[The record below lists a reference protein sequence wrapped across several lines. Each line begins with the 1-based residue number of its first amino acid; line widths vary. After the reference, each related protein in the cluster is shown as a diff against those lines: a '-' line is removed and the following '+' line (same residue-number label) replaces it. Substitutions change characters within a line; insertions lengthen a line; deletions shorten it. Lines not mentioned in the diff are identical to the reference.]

1 MALERVKEVF
11 GARINCCQD
20 PYAAVTGAGV
30 LVIATDWPEYRE
42 LDLATVKKLMNTG
55 DTPVLLDLR
64 NIFTPQEVRGYG
76 FRYQGV
82 GRGWKGDP
90 EK

>member
-1 MALERVKEVF
+1 
-11 GARINCCQD
+11 
-20 PYAAVTGAGV
+20 
-30 LVIATDWPEYRE
+30 
-42 LDLATVKKLMNTG
+42 MNTG

-82 GRGWKGDP
+82 GRGWKGEP
-90 EK
+90 ENGLEK

>member
-1 MALERVKEVF
+1 MNSPVDHNSFTATPD
-11 GARINCCQD
+11 G
-20 PYAAVTGAGV
+20 
-30 LVIATDWPEYRE
+30 IADGE
-42 LDLATVKKLMNTG
+42 
-55 DTPVLLDLR
+55 VLLDLR